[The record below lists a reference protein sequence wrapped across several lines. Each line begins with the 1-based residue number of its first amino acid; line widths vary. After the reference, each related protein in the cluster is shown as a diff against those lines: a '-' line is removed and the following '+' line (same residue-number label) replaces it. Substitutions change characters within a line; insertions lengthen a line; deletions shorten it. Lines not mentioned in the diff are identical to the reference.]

1 MKNIIAIIQPHKL
14 EVVRSALME
23 IEVMGITVTDV
34 SGFGRQKGHIET
46 YRGAE
51 YSVDFVQKV
60 KLELVVPES
69 FVKGAIS
76 CICDNARSGK
86 FGDGK
91 IFVLPIEQAIRIRTG
106 DLNEQA
112 IS

>member
-14 EVVRSALME
+14 EVLRSALME
-23 IEVMGITVTDV
+23 IGVMGITATEV

-51 YSVDFVQKV
+51 YVVDFVQKV
-60 KLELVVPES
+60 RLEMVVPES
-69 FVKGAIS
+69 HVEGVIS

-91 IFVLPIEQAIRIRTG
+91 IFVLPIEQALRIRTG
-106 DLNEQA
+106 DLDDQA